1 MFMATGKS
9 KYWII
14 ASSSVCV
21 SPHFDTYYS
30 IGCHCCQ
37 RWRVPVY
44 SSVSVSW
51 QGGYSQLQR
60 LQLPGRARLCF
71 ISIILAT
78 DQFSSSVL
86 FYKTFSHPAWLYSI
100 TIVLWLLAIRRD
112 ILTLRGGHTVLTTCK
127 HCLRRVNKC
136 KQGFWGFRCHHHTT
150 TNLPPEQTT
159 WSLHSMSSQPSF

>member
-1 MFMATGKS
+1 MFVYLHILTLN
-9 KYWII
+9 
-14 ASSSVCV
+14 
-21 SPHFDTYYS
+21 S

-44 SSVSVSW
+44 SGVSW
-51 QGGYSQLQR
+51 QGGYNQLQR

-112 ILTLRGGHTVLTTCK
+112 ILTLRRGGHTELTTCK

-136 KQGFWGFRCHHHTT
+136 KQGSCGFRCHHEPQT
-150 TNLPPEQTT
+150 TNLPPAEQTT
-159 WSLHSMSSQPSF
+159 WSLQPWWWVTAAPNIVIIVL